1 MNGIILRSKS
11 LSFEHG
17 QRKTVLLKIEKI
29 GPNFFPDFLIPR
41 ALLALDVQEGWNETQ
56 IKNYKS
62 DTEITR
68 NRQTCLEWRWDKSKV
83 ERKNVSNVLKKIN

>member
-1 MNGIILRSKS
+1 MLKVLCKPYRININGTIWQSES
-11 LSFEHG
+11 PSFGHG
-17 QRKTVLLKIEKI
+17 QRETVLLKIEKI
-29 GPNFFPDFLIPR
+29 GPNFFPDFLIPPR
-41 ALLALDVQEGWNETQ
+41 SPLTLDVQEGWNETQ

-83 ERKNVSNVLKKIN
+83 

>member
-1 MNGIILRSKS
+1 MNINGPILQSKS
-11 LSFEHG
+11 LSFGHG

-62 DTEITR
+62 DTQRLLATVRLVWNEGGT
-68 NRQTCLEWRWDKSKV
+68 S
-83 ERKNVSNVLKKIN
+83 RK